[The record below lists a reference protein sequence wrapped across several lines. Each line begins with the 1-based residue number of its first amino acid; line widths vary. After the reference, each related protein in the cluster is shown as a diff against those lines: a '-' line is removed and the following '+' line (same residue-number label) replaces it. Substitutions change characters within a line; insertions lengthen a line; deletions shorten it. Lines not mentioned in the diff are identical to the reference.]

1 MQENA
6 TPSVETLK
14 KLGISPEELAPATA
28 EEKAMNDQMR
38 PSVSYWKDAMRR
50 FKRNKLAMVMLTLL
64 IIIILAAIFGPII
77 SPYTYKGQSADV
89 RQGPSFAHPF
99 GTDKLGRDIFVRV
112 MYGTRISLLV
122 GVVTMVLVCLIGI
135 TYGAIAAYVG
145 GIWDNLMMR
154 FVDLMMTV
162 PSMLIIILLSV
173 VLRDPLKELIS
184 NPRFTVFASMGAGLI
199 SIFIV
204 LALFNWL
211 GMARSVR
218 GALLMNRTQEYVLA
232 AEAMGAKS
240 KWVIKRHL
248 LPNSIGVIIISA
260 TGVVPSAIMTESF
273 LSFIGLGVAAPVP
286 SLGSMANDALNGIMS
301 YPLNMVYPAVIIS
314 LIILCFNVLGD
325 ALRDAL
331 DPRMRK

>member
-1 MQENA
+1 MAEYDSKILEQ
-6 TPSVETLK
+6 
-14 KLGISPEELAPATA
+14 LGISEDDLRPATG
-28 EEKAMNDQMR
+28 EEKASNDQMR
-38 PSVSYWKDAMRR
+38 PSLSYWKDAFRR
-50 FKRNKLAMVMLTLL
+50 FRHNKLAIVMSIILL
-64 IIIILAAIFGPII
+64 IIVLLAIFGPIV

-89 RQGPSFAHPF
+89 RQGPSWSHPL
-99 GTDKLGRDIFVRV
+99 GTDKLGRDIFVRL

-122 GVVTMVLVCLIGI
+122 GFVTMILVCLIGI

-154 FVDLMMTV
+154 FVDLMMTI

-184 NPRFTVFASMGAGLI
+184 DPRFTSLASLGSGLI

-211 GMARSVR
+211 GMSRSVR
-218 GALLMNRTQEYVLA
+218 GALLMNRSQEYVLA
-232 AEAMGAKS
+232 SEAMGAKS
-240 KWVIKRHL
+240 KWVVMRHL
-248 LPNSIGVIIISA
+248 LPNSVGVIIISA

-273 LSFIGLGVAAPVP
+273 LSFVGLGVSAPIP
-286 SLGSMANDALNGIMS
+286 SLGSMANDALNGISS
-301 YPLNMVYPAVIIS
+301 YPLNMIYPAAMIS

-325 ALRDAL
+325 SLRDAL